1 LPWPEQAL
9 VAVSSALITPFQI
22 ETTDEIKAQ
31 LIDHMGFVHR
41 CADSTCEDYFEKV
54 RRSMYQ
60 TPKSY
65 LSFIHSYK
73 KMYTDR
79 LQIIKEQ
86 RQNITLGLSK
96 LVEGAK
102 GVEEMKIVLEKE
114 MVKLEVA
121 TRDTE
126 KMLSG
131 LQISSMEAKK
141 EADQVDKIKKK
152 CEADATRIAGEKA
165 LCEEDLAKAQPFV
178 DEANDGKECRV

>member
-1 LPWPEQAL
+1 
-9 VAVSSALITPFQI
+9 
-22 ETTDEIKAQ
+22 
-31 LIDHMGFVHR
+31 
-41 CADSTCEDYFEKV
+41 
-54 RRSMYQ
+54 
-60 TPKSY
+60 
-65 LSFIHSYK
+65 
-73 KMYTDR
+73 
-79 LQIIKEQ
+79 
-86 RQNITLGLSK
+86 
-96 LVEGAK
+96 
-102 GVEEMKIVLEKE
+102 MKIVLEKE

-178 DEANDGKECRV
+178 DEANDGKECCGRGVGTWGKSTDVFECFCALVSSSSPLLVSLLLPPPPSSQPSNPSNRATYKKSKC